1 MMDNNKWYVLQVQT
15 GSELDVQKELLRR
28 GVEAVVPIE
37 NRQIHRAKQWISRQ
51 YIVFSGYVF
60 IRMMYS
66 WSQYYILSGINGV
79 IRLLGG
85 GHKPEPLS
93 LTESEW
99 ILNLSDILKEPSVLK
114 LTENSYEV
122 ISGALLDLKDNII
135 KIEKHHRRAVV
146 KLHIAGQEQIIK
158 WSYVLQTPDNN
169 GD

>member
-1 MMDNNKWYVLQVQT
+1 MMENNKWYILQVQT
-15 GSELDVQKELLRR
+15 GLELDVQKELLRR

-37 NRQIHRAKQWISRQ
+37 NRQIHRAKQWISKQ

-66 WSQYYILSGINGV
+66 WSQYYILTGINGV

-93 LTESEW
+93 QAEAEW
-99 ILNLSDILKEPSVLK
+99 ILSLSDMLKEPSVLK
-114 LTENSYEV
+114 LTENGFEV
-122 ISGALLDLKDNII
+122 ISGALLGLKDNII
-135 KIEKHHRRAVV
+135 KLERHYRRAVV

-158 WSYVLQTPDNN
+158 LSYVLQTSDNN

>member
-1 MMDNNKWYVLQVQT
+1 MMENNKWYVLQVQT

-28 GVEAVVPIE
+28 GVEAVVPLE
-37 NRQIHRAKQWISRQ
+37 NRQIHRAKQWISKQ
-51 YIVFSGYVF
+51 YIVFAGYVF

-93 LTESEW
+93 QAEAEW
-99 ILNLSDILKEPSVLK
+99 ILSLSDMLKEPSVLK
-114 LTENSYEV
+114 LTENGFEV
-122 ISGALLDLKDNII
+122 ISGALLGLKDNII
-135 KIEKHHRRAVV
+135 KLERHYRRAVV

-158 WSYVLQTPDNN
+158 LSYVLQTSDNN